1 MKYHFIINPVAG
13 KQDSSK
19 ELVPA
24 IRQAAKA
31 CGIAKEALYIQ
42 LTNRPSHAHYLAIE
56 AAKAAKE
63 AGEELF
69 LYAAGGDGTFNEV
82 LTGAMPYKN
91 VAVGLLPYGSGND
104 FLRSFGVREEFCD
117 LEDQLRG
124 GVKEI
129 DMIQTQRG
137 FAASIS
143 SAGLDAKVAYGI
155 PKFRRIPFCGG
166 EMAYKLSIV
175 QVLMGKKSM
184 NLHINI
190 DGKEFDR
197 DCLLAAVCNGHSYG
211 GGFLAAPE
219 SRLDDGILDVMIVKS
234 IPLLEI
240 AKVLP
245 IYQAGKHFKDGKIVP
260 ELQDIVEYFPARS
273 VTISPVDSGQYMI
286 VNVDGECGPDKL
298 LSAKIVPLSARIIL
312 PKKVFERQ

>member
-1 MKYHFIINPVAG
+1 MKYHFIIKPVAG

-104 FLRSFGVREEFCD
+104 FLRSFGVREEFCN

-245 IYQAGKHFKDGKIVP
+245 IYQAGKHFKDGGIVP